1 MKKIALIL
9 VAAIAFIACDKNEHI
24 YFDGS
29 QTGVAFTKS
38 DATVILPTAI
48 SYTATAEVE
57 VTTASNVERTYDVVA
72 DLDGSDLPTANYTLG
87 SVVIPANSYHGVLEV
102 EMDDAG
108 LADLT
113 YYTLKVDMVV
123 PNGVSITKTD
133 GDIITFSVLKKV
145 ICNDMELNISLDAY
159 GSETSW
165 DIKDDNGAVVQSG
178 GPYSDGAAGPIAP
191 IFFTLADGCYT
202 FTIYDSFGDGL
213 FDGTNEGSWLL
224 GCSILEHSSGQGE
237 FGAFVAEDFCV
248 NQ

>member
-24 YFDGS
+24 YFDGG
-29 QTGVAFTKS
+29 QTGVAFAKS
-38 DATVILPTAI
+38 DATVILPTAT

-57 VTTASNVERTYDVVA
+57 VTTASNVERTFDVVA
-72 DLDGSDLPTANYTLG
+72 DLDNSDLPAANYTLG
-87 SVVIPANSYHGVLEV
+87 SVVIPANSHHGVLDV
-102 EMDDAG
+102 VMDDAG

-123 PNGVSITKTD
+123 PNGVVITKTD
-133 GDIITFSVLKKV
+133 GEIFTFSVLKKV
-145 ICNDMELNISLDAY
+145 ICNDMELNISLDNF
-159 GSETSW
+159 GTETTW
-165 DIKDDNGAVVQSG
+165 DIKDDTGAVVQSG
-178 GPYSDGAAGPIAP
+178 GPYTDGTPGPIAP